1 MKLYRFFGM
10 VCLLCMLLSLRVQA
24 SVSGTGEYAS
34 GETAL
39 TEGTNGTIRVD
50 GEAGDTFYAY
60 TVMQIKYNQEAN
72 ALEYAFHEN
81 FQSYLQTR
89 KEAPQTT
96 EAYQK
101 LEPDSAGVKQVLDGY
116 AAYCTANHVPQA
128 YTIAADTAAAV
139 VPGQYVLTGRATQ
152 PNRIYQYMTASFPVY
167 ITNGVYMLKN
177 QVDIS
182 PKYDETGITKEINDT
197 DNHAAIGDSISFSIT
212 ADIPVYPENAA
223 ATTFI
228 VGDHMSKGL
237 ALSAS
242 SIQVYYT
249 ANQALTG
256 NSAEDIG
263 TNPATAWVRLPS
275 GVDIVTETDGFS
287 ASFTYSAIRGYA
299 KVMIRYAA
307 TLTAE
312 AKAADASGDAAA
324 SNTATLQ
331 YSSDPFI
338 SSGHDEIPSIPSD
351 PVPVYTYKILIE
363 KQSAKDASVKL
374 RGVSFEVK
382 DASGKTVSFVSQ
394 GKDGF
399 YRRAVSSE
407 EPEAETQVVTGDNG
421 VLSLDGLDL
430 GTYQI
435 RETATISGYT
445 LLSGTTQVTISD
457 TNQDGVADKAED
469 GACRVVI
476 KNAPLATNLPR
487 TGGAGAFLFLGTGTL
502 IAVCGMIFIFRGER
516 KLRS

>member
-10 VCLLCMLLSLRVQA
+10 VCLLCILLSVQVQA
-24 SVSGTGEYAS
+24 SVSGTGEQAS
-34 GETAL
+34 GETVLA
-39 TEGTNGTIRVD
+39 EGTNGTIRVD

-60 TVMQIKYNQEAN
+60 NVMQIKYNQKAN
-72 ALEYAFHEN
+72 ALEYVFHES
-81 FQSYLQTR
+81 FKSYLQTR

-167 ITNGVYMLKN
+167 IMNGVYMLKK
-177 QVDIS
+177 QVDLS
-182 PKYDETGITKEINDT
+182 PKYDETGITKEIIDT
-197 DNHAAIGDSISFSIT
+197 DNHAAIGDSVSFSIT
-212 ADIPVYPENAA
+212 ADIPIYPEHAA
-223 ATTFI
+223 GTTFI

-237 ALSAS
+237 ALAAS

-249 ANQALTG
+249 ANQTLTG
-256 NSAEDIG
+256 NPTENIG
-263 TNPATAWVRLPS
+263 TNPATAWVPLPS
-275 GVDIVTETDGFS
+275 GVDIVTETNGFS
-287 ASFTYSAIRGYA
+287 ASFTYSVLRGYA
-299 KVMIRYAA
+299 KVMIRYTA

-312 AKAADASGDAAA
+312 AKAAEASGDAAA

-338 SSGHDEIPSIPSD
+338 SSGHDEIPSISSD
-351 PVPVYTYKILIE
+351 PVPVYTYKILVD

-374 RGVSFEVK
+374 QGVSFEVK
-382 DASGKTVSFVSQ
+382 DAAGKIVSFISQ

-399 YRRAVSSE
+399 YRRAASSE
-407 EPEAETQVVTGDNG
+407 ESGAVTQVVTGDNG

-435 RETATISGYT
+435 RETATISGYA
-445 LLSGTTQVTISD
+445 LLSGTTQVTVSD
-457 TNQDGVADKAED
+457 ANQDGVADKAED

-476 KNAPLATNLPR
+476 KNDPVTINLPR
-487 TGGAGAFLFLGTGTL
+487 TGGAGAFLFLGTGAL
-502 IAVCGMIFIFRGER
+502 IAVCGMLLICRGEK

>member
-1 MKLYRFFGM
+1 MKVYRFLGM
-10 VCLLCMLLSLRVQA
+10 TCLLCLLLSVRVQA
-24 SVSGTGEYAS
+24 SISGTGEYAS

-60 TVMQIKYNQEAN
+60 TVMQIKYNQKAN
-72 ALEYAFHEN
+72 ALEYVFHEN
-81 FQSYLQTR
+81 FKSYLQTR

-101 LEPDSAGVKQVLDGY
+101 LEPESVGVKQVLDGY

-128 YTIAADTAAAV
+128 YTIPADTATTV
-139 VPGQYVLTGRATQ
+139 VPGQYVLTGRAIQ
-152 PNRIYQYMTASFPVY
+152 PDRIYQYMTASFPVY
-167 ITNGVYMLKN
+167 VTNGVYMLKN

-182 PKYDETGITKEINDT
+182 PKYDETGITKEIIDT
-197 DNHAAIGDSISFSIT
+197 DNHAAIGDSIPFSIT

-223 ATTFI
+223 ATTFV

-256 NSAEDIG
+256 NAAESIG
-263 TNPATAWVRLPS
+263 TNPATGWVLLSS
-275 GVDIVTETDGFS
+275 GADIATETNGFS

-299 KVMIRYAA
+299 KVMLRYSA

-312 AKAADASGDAAA
+312 AKAAETSGDVAA

-338 SSGHDEIPSIPSD
+338 SSGHDEVPSISSD
-351 PVPVYTYKILIE
+351 PVPIYTYRIQID

-374 RGVSFEVK
+374 QGVSFEVQ
-382 DASGKTVSFVSQ
+382 DAAGRTISFVSQ

-399 YRRAVSSE
+399 YRRAASSSE
-407 EPEAETQVVTGDNG
+407 SGAVTQVVTGANG

-435 RETATISGYT
+435 RETATVSGYA
-445 LLSGTTQVTISD
+445 LLAGTTQVTIAD
-457 TNQDGVADKAED
+457 VNQDGVADGAED
-469 GACRVVI
+469 GACRIVI
-476 KNAPLATNLPR
+476 KNDPVTTNLPR

-502 IAVCGMIFIFRGER
+502 IAVCGMLLICRGEK